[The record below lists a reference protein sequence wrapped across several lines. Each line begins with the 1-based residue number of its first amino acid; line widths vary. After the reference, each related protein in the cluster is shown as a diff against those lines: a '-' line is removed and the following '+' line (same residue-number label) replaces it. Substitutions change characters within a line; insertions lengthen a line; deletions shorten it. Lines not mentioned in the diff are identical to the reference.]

1 MTHQP
6 CPITVTTFHI
16 DDPDTAET
24 THDIDHND
32 VIHRNW
38 LTRHMFW
45 ALRNNR
51 GVEISP
57 RVSA

>member
-1 MTHQP
+1 MTRQP
-6 CPITVTTFHI
+6 CPITVTTFTAA
-16 DDPDTAET
+16 DPDTVET